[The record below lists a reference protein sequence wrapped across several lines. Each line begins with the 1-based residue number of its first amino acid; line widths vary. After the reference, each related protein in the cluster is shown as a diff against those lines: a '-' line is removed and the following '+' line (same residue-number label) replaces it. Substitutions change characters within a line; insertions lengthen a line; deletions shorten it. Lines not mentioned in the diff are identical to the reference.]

1 MRKSVILLFIALA
14 FCLCACSPA
23 LSTAPGAVQLL
34 APAPAAQTANPNPR
48 TISVSGAAE
57 VMVVPDEVVLTLGVE
72 TFDPQLAV
80 AKSKNDDI
88 IAAVLAITKD
98 MQIDPKNV
106 QTDYMN
112 IEPNYDSTYLKRNF
126 LGYYVRKNI
135 VITLKDVSRFEELLS
150 RALEAGVNYVHGVD
164 FRTTELRKYRDQAR
178 SLALQAAQEKA
189 LAMSKELNQEIG
201 QPVNIREDYNRWS
214 YPWNSWW
221 GGSYGGQ
228 MAQNVVQ
235 NAGGANPLESD
246 TGMAL
251 GQIAVDASVT
261 VDFELK

>member
-1 MRKSVILLFIALA
+1 
-14 FCLCACSPA
+14 
-23 LSTAPGAVQLL
+23 VQLL
-34 APAPAAQTANPNPR
+34 APAPAAQATSSNPR

-72 TFDPQLAV
+72 TFDAQLAV

-88 IAAVLAITKD
+88 ITRVLAITQD
-98 MQIDPKNV
+98 MQIDPKFV

-126 LGYYVRKNI
+126 LGYYVRKNV
-135 VITLKDVSRFEELLS
+135 VITQKDVTRFEELLS

-189 LAMSKELNQEIG
+189 LAMSKELGQSIG

-221 GGSYGGQ
+221 GGSYGSQ

-235 NAGGANPLESD
+235 NAGGAAPLESD
-246 TGMAL
+246 SGIAL
-251 GQIAVDASVT
+251 GQIAIDASVT